1 MKQCGLSYWLL
12 PGLQT
17 VTRLLFLS
25 AWLLLAACSTY
36 KMPLPQGNIV
46 TEDAVAR
53 LKVGQTRAQVR
64 LLLGTPLLTDPFHA
78 DRWDYV
84 YRTTEDGQVKD
95 ARTFTVW
102 FENDQLKRW
111 EGKAAPA
118 AKPAVPAL

>member
-25 AWLLLAACSTY
+25 VWLLLASCSTY

-53 LKVGQTRAQVR
+53 LKVGQTRSQVR
-64 LLLGTPLLTDPFHA
+64 LLLGTPMLTDPFHA

-84 YRTTEDGQVKD
+84 YRTTEDGKVKD

-111 EGKAAPA
+111 EGQAAPA
-118 AKPAVPAL
+118 AKPAAPAL